1 MSAHQNSEGYQY
13 RPGCAVNTIFL
24 SLPHPCMCYHAGSLK
39 QENKG
44 LDYKQ
49 LFRHREAPS
58 WIRPLLDQFPDFISR
73 TRRHSLVSGA
83 CSLPDILHERGAAGG
98 VPGHVGWVPGRGS
111 PAMLHQVDAV
121 TARRRY
127 VRSAGS

>member
-1 MSAHQNSEGYQY
+1 
-13 RPGCAVNTIFL
+13 
-24 SLPHPCMCYHAGSLK
+24 MCYHAGSLK
-39 QENKG
+39 QENKR

-49 LFRHREAPS
+49 LFRPREAPS
-58 WIRPLLDQFPDFISR
+58 RIRPVLDQFPDLISR

-83 CSLPDILHERGAAGG
+83 CSLLDIFHERGAVGC

-121 TARRRY
+121 TARRRH
-127 VRSAGS
+127 VRSTSN